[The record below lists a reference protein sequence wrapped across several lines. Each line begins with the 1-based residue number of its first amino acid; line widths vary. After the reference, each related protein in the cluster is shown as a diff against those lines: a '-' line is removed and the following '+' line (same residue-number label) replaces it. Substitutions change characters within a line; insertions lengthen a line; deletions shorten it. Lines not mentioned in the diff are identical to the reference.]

1 MSYEIFLVHCDVRKS
16 VSHRLVVAAGLARR
30 FGTRL
35 VGLHVRD
42 ARLLRGQLSDG
53 RLPQAYDEDVKT
65 DETEAS
71 EAFPKATTGK
81 ELATERVSMSRNPY
95 RSSRK
100 EIKDQ
105 PRWRSVV
112 T

>member
-1 MSYEIFLVHCDVRKS
+1 VTSENRYRIDWLWQRAWRDAS
-16 VSHRLVVAAGLARR
+16 ARV
-30 FGTRL
+30 F
-35 VGLHVRD
+35 VGLQVRD

>member
-1 MSYEIFLVHCDVRKS
+1 
-16 VSHRLVVAAGLARR
+16 
-30 FGTRL
+30 
-35 VGLHVRD
+35 
-42 ARLLRGQLSDG
+42 
-53 RLPQAYDEDVKT
+53 VKT

-71 EAFPKATTGK
+71 EAFAKATTGK
-81 ELATERVSMSRNPY
+81 ELAAERVSMSRNPY

-100 EIKDQ
+100 EIQDQ